1 MASGLQDDSADLL
14 NTLSTSLQS
23 AFTPDEVSM
32 ATGKE
37 VCAEALLKV
46 ASLAGKGYLKGV
58 ESASQAVAN
67 LISTYTVLN
76 NASNGNSTQYPI
88 DKAVSYCRQTIT
100 A

>member
-1 MASGLQDDSADLL
+1 MASGLQDDSTDLL

-76 NASNGNSTQYPI
+76 NASTGNSTQYPI
-88 DKAVSYCRQTIT
+88 DKAVRYCR
-100 A
+100 